1 MRAGSTPRP
10 RPLARRRDARQ
21 KRPRGRGKRAHRHD
35 AAHLRGRHPPRRRAD
50 GGRAGISLVGRRGGL
65 SSPAG
70 RPRGEPAVRHGAAR
84 ERGRRRS
91 AYEAP
96 HGSVAPGPAS
106 SGAESKRRRCPR
118 SRART
123 SRVTLLDQNL
133 RRVEPEAGLVELA
146 AELRPPGAG
155 RVERRVLDAV
165 NVGGELDPLLVERA
179 HALAGEVGDR
189 EAELEDHV
197 LAGPRTE
204 RAGPGGEP
212 AHVVAGQDDH
222 GEVDP
227 GLRLELLDEGT
238 AQRGLLVEEDRLQ
251 AELHEEARDLL
262 LHLPVPPVH
271 DEHLAFRSRLRTGAR
286 QIGLEGA
293 RAEPELLRDRLE
305 LAEIRLHV
313 LALIRYARRVA
324 ETHARVASPQVLVE
338 LVRHEEKPEQL
349 ARAVPPGAVGVV
361 RLVVPADLETPH
373 QLPALADVIEQEP
386 RAASVSGELGAKW
399 RAWKLGHGTSPERRR
414 LWRAWGDPCLRR
426 AKAMR
431 VRRGGSPAPLG
442 ATGGRPAGAAW

>member
-1 MRAGSTPRP
+1 MGRCLRRLEPAPAAG
-10 RPLARRRDARQ
+10 
-21 KRPRGRGKRAHRHD
+21 
-35 AAHLRGRHPPRRRAD
+35 
-50 GGRAGISLVGRRGGL
+50 VGRRGGL
-65 SSPAG
+65 A
-70 RPRGEPAVRHGAAR
+70 RPWAARGGEPAVRHGAAR

-179 HALAGEVGDR
+179 HAVAGEVGDR

-222 GEVDP
+222 GKGNP

-238 AQRGLLVEEDRLQ
+238 AQRGLLVEQDRLQ

-286 QIGLEGA
+286 RIGLEDA
-293 RAEPELLRDRLE
+293 RAEPELLRHRLE
-305 LAEIRLHV
+305 LAEIRLQI

-324 ETHARVASPQVLVE
+324 EAHARVDGPEVLVE
-338 LVRHEEKPEQL
+338 LVRHEEEPEQL
-349 ARAVPPGAVGVV
+349 ARAVLPGAVGVV

-373 QLPALADVIEQEP
+373 QLPAPADVIEQEP
-386 RAASVSGELGAKW
+386 GAASVSGEVGANR
-399 RAWKLGHGTSPERRR
+399 RAWKLGHGISPERRWP
-414 LWRAWGDPCLRR
+414 WRAWEIL
-426 AKAMR
+426 A
-431 VRRGGSPAPLG
+431 
-442 ATGGRPAGAAW
+442 

>member
-1 MRAGSTPRP
+1 MPPPSASPAIRSRRTTISCSPATCHRSVTRDGGAGR
-10 RPLARRRDARQ
+10 
-21 KRPRGRGKRAHRHD
+21 
-35 AAHLRGRHPPRRRAD
+35 RGRHLRFDSAPPSRVPPSAAARVGRSLTRVQRRR
-50 GGRAGISLVGRRGGL
+50 I
-65 SSPAG
+65 
-70 RPRGEPAVRHGAAR
+70 
-84 ERGRRRS
+84 
-91 AYEAP
+91 EAETVP
-96 HGSVAPGPAS
+96 PLPCTDVSGHAP
-106 SGAESKRRRCPR
+106 
-118 SRART
+118 
-123 SRVTLLDQNL
+123 LDQNL
-133 RRVEPEAGLVELA
+133 QRVEPEAGLVELA
-146 AELRPPGAG
+146 AELRPPSAG

-189 EAELEDHV
+189 EAELEDRV
-197 LAGPRTE
+197 LAGPRPE

-222 GEVDP
+222 GKGDP

-238 AQRGLLVEEDRLQ
+238 AQGGLLVEQDRLQ

-262 LHLPVPPVH
+262 LHLPVPAVH
-271 DEHLAFRSRLRTGAR
+271 DEHFAVRSRLRTGAR
-286 QIGLEGA
+286 QIRLEDA
-293 RAEPELLRDRLE
+293 RAEPELLRHRLE

-324 ETHARVASPQVLVE
+324 ETHARVDGPQVLVE

-349 ARAVPPGAVGVV
+349 ARAVLPGAVGVV
-361 RLVVPADLETPH
+361 CLVVPADLETPH
-373 QLPALADVIEQEP
+373 QLPAPADVIEQEP
-386 RAASVSGELGAKW
+386 RAASVSGELGAKR

-442 ATGGRPAGAAW
+442 AAGCRAAVPEGSHGVKERPRRTSLCARERQSPSKPAIF

>member
-1 MRAGSTPRP
+1 MGRRLRRLEPAPAAGG
-10 RPLARRRDARQ
+10 
-21 KRPRGRGKRAHRHD
+21 GRG
-35 AAHLRGRHPPRRRAD
+35 
-50 GGRAGISLVGRRGGL
+50 GGL

-70 RPRGEPAVRHGAAR
+70 RTRGEPAVRHGAAR

-123 SRVTLLDQNL
+123 SRVTLLDQDL
-133 RRVEPEAGLVELA
+133 QRVEPEAGLVELA

-179 HALAGEVGDR
+179 HTLAGEVGDR

-222 GEVDP
+222 GKGDP

-286 QIGLEGA
+286 RIGLEDA
-293 RAEPELLRDRLE
+293 RAEPELLRHRLE
-305 LAEIRLHV
+305 LAEVRLQI
-313 LALIRYARRVA
+313 LALIRSARRVA
-324 ETHARVASPQVLVE
+324 EAPARVDGPQVLVE
-338 LVRHEEKPEQL
+338 LVRHEEEPEQL
-349 ARAVPPGAVGVV
+349 ARAVLPGAVGVV

-373 QLPALADVIEQEP
+373 QLPAPADVIEQEP
-386 RAASVSGELGAKW
+386 RAARAFGEL
-399 RAWKLGHGTSPERRR
+399 RANRRTWKLGHVASLPSDDGPGEPGEI
-414 LWRAWGDPCLRR
+414 LA
-426 AKAMR
+426 
-431 VRRGGSPAPLG
+431 
-442 ATGGRPAGAAW
+442 